1 VPATAVPSPPEGRAA
16 EPAAPSGSLADTG
29 VDWLDDGAVGLD
41 AAAPMDVDPPAQP
54 EAPAPAA
61 VPAAAPPARSDF
73 ADLPDDEIGNLIAG
87 RRQKRQ
93 ATAAM
98 QERVRAEMGAAM
110 NTGVRANPALAKAF
124 NVVHPDDARI
134 VYTMVESCS
143 AEAAPLL
150 DGVVT
155 LEAVTMAEFPS
166 DGDPLRDVLAAPG
179 KFLISATQGGALL
192 GFTLYTPVSCRA
204 LSPLARA
211 PLTAGPRHPPHRASA
226 RS

>member
-1 VPATAVPSPPEGRAA
+1 VE
-16 EPAAPSGSLADTG
+16 
-29 VDWLDDGAVGLD
+29 WLDDGAVGLD